1 MTYESLGLNFP
12 KFVSKSRGA
21 NRSPLRSTPEEARTC
36 QCRLKPSLLRKQD
49 SNTQVKVSGAAVD
62 PYSSHEQPASTEEAL
77 KLVKFTSDQTA
88 EARRNNEIVM
98 SHDASL
104 AHGSHLQRS
113 SMLESLPKTM
123 QADVPSDSNSSHKSL
138 GKTQSVDSFT
148 EDYTL
153 HAKHVSAYK

>member
-1 MTYESLGLNFP
+1 M
-12 KFVSKSRGA
+12 
-21 NRSPLRSTPEEARTC
+21 
-36 QCRLKPSLLRKQD
+36 
-49 SNTQVKVSGAAVD
+49 
-62 PYSSHEQPASTEEAL
+62 